1 MVYKFLMKISRSPAT
16 QLTPERYTADLARE
30 LRGRGENDLQAI
42 RQTSHHRKAKMPL
55 GGGEP
60 PHRQAYTLWRQGHGL
75 LDICI
80 RMRDQADPQSEAVV
94 MCVLVSSSRRR
105 VFAKPGSHLKCSS
118 HILRALNEDPTLP
131 FSLIDLISLVRL
143 DSSSWTYHRD
153 TIERWAQEGR
163 GLN

>member
-1 MVYKFLMKISRSPAT
+1 MAWIVDASNDVHSGLMVYKFLMKASRSPAT

-60 PHRQAYTLWRQGHGL
+60 PHRQAYTLWCQGHGL

-80 RMRDQADPQSEAVV
+80 RMRDRADPQNEA
-94 MCVLVSSSRRR
+94 
-105 VFAKPGSHLKCSS
+105 
-118 HILRALNEDPTLP
+118 
-131 FSLIDLISLVRL
+131 
-143 DSSSWTYHRD
+143 
-153 TIERWAQEGR
+153 
-163 GLN
+163 